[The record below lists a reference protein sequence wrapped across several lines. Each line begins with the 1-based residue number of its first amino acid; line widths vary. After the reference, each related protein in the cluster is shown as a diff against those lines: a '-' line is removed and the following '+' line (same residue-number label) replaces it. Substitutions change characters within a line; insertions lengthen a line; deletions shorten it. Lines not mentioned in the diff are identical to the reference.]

1 MISIPV
7 LETPRLL
14 LRQFQQNDFAALAAL
29 SADPEVMKFLGDGKP
44 KARAETWLAMA
55 SYLGHWE
62 LRGYGLWAVEEK
74 ATGKFVDESGCSI
87 PRDGPGWKSR
97 GRSRATDGATASPPR
112 ARRRRWTTLSRSS
125 SL

>member
-1 MISIPV
+1 MISIPT

-14 LRQFQQNDFAALAAL
+14 MRQFRQSDFDALAAL
-29 SADPEVMKFLGDGKP
+29 SADPEVMKFLGDGRP

-74 ATGKFVDESGCSI
+74 
-87 PRDGPGWKSR
+87 KSR
-97 GRSRATDGATASPPR
+97 KLVGMISIGDILKSRLAERDQEAAVLR
-112 ARRRRWTTLSRSS
+112 DIARV
-125 SL
+125 SLMAAA